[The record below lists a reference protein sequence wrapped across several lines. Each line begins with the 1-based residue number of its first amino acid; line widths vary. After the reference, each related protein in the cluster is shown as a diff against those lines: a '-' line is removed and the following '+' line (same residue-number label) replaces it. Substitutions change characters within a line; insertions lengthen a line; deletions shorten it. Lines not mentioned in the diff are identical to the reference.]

1 MFKNALFM
9 LFILFVHENYA
20 QNKLHKNINNKVH
33 YNIIHYL
40 EKPTEI
46 KAEPQQTIPP
56 KDTIM
61 PLKKITENPYKRYLS
76 SIPSILPLHNL
87 NKKYFISSFYQKRMH
102 PIEKQYKMHSGVDI
116 SAPKGTPVHA
126 TADGIVSKLFYN
138 NSAIG
143 YAIKINHSYNYS
155 SLYGHLI
162 SMPYYKQND
171 TIKRGQ
177 IIGYVGNTGL
187 STAPHLHYCVY
198 YKLKPT
204 NPIRYIK
211 LINE

>member
-1 MFKNALFM
+1 MYKNALIL
-9 LFILFVHENYA
+9 LFTSLNSTLYS
-20 QNKLHKNINNKVH
+20 QNVMHKNIKIKRE

-40 EKPTEI
+40 GEPTEI
-46 KAEPQQTIPP
+46 KTEEAQKPP
-56 KDTIM
+56 KDTIAVIE
-61 PLKKITENPYKRYLS
+61 KKIENPYKRYLS
-76 SIPSILPLHNL
+76 SIPSILPLQNL
-87 NKKYFISSFYQKRMH
+87 NKQYFISSFYQKRMH
-102 PIEKQYKMHSGVDI
+102 PIEKQYKMHNGVDL
-116 SAPKGTPVHA
+116 SAPKGTPVYA
-126 TADGIVSKLFYN
+126 TADGIVLKLFYN

-143 YAIKINHSYNYS
+143 YAIKIKHSYNYS

-162 SMPYYKQND
+162 SQPYFKEAD

-198 YKLKPT
+198 YKQKPI
-204 NPIRYIK
+204 NPIRYIR